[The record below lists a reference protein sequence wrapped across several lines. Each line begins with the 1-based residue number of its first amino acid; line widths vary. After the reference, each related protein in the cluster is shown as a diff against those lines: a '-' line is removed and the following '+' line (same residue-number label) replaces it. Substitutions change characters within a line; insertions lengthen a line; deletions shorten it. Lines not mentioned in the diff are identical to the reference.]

1 METLSAFHS
10 LYLTDTHTN
19 LLHLLHSPP
28 PPPPSRNLA
37 VLLARIPGTRL
48 ARCQIVTERSTASS
62 SPVPPRVQTFFLP
75 FFFSFSP
82 PALSLFSFLICHP
95 LHPSTLPVGALLGAI
110 SARWQPLLSGGT
122 RVEPG
127 GVQIPESQLPSLKIK
142 INRPFC
148 TLVWLFL
155 TDEETITR

>member
-10 LYLTDTHTN
+10 LYLTDTHPP

-75 FFFSFSP
+75 FFS
-82 PALSLFSFLICHP
+82 LSLLQLCLSFFFLICHP
-95 LHPSTLPVGALLGAI
+95 LHHLLHPPCRRRSWEPSVRADKRCLAAGLVWSPVG
-110 SARWQPLLSGGT
+110 SKYQNLS
-122 RVEPG
+122 
-127 GVQIPESQLPSLKIK
+127 SHL
-142 INRPFC
+142 
-148 TLVWLFL
+148 
-155 TDEETITR
+155 